1 MFEVLGQLLHR
12 NHRESVSHLQL
23 EKVAHQAGLIE
34 GFSVPFHER
43 IGLNITVT
51 PVRPRLAVIG
61 VQAHSDLRGGGR
73 GDGDLLARKKLHNAR
88 IVSVEI
94 EI

>member
-1 MFEVLGQLLHR
+1 MFEVLTQLLHR

-23 EKVAHQAGLIE
+23 EKVAHQAGLVE

-43 IGLNITVT
+43 IRLNITVT

-61 VQAHSDLRGGGR
+61 VRANSDLGGG
-73 GDGDLLARKKLHNAR
+73 GG
-88 IVSVEI
+88 E
-94 EI
+94 